1 MRKVFRNISLS
12 LRFAVAV
19 LVITGS
25 VSIPVNIY
33 ARQAIVEDSFKIE
46 LPQLWSHS
54 EKISPGFK
62 VGFRKPMPNEDATFY
77 FHHEVIPPGTDESL
91 YNAADMRKQ
100 FDAIIRRQFPDAV
113 FANSS
118 SPRLNGKIII
128 NVAYILTD
136 NGKRMKQRYTYFIS
150 DRMAFV
156 VRCSAAVENWETALP
171 DFNQMIG
178 SLAPGKAPRADSVS
192 DEAAIGNLKQQLPT
206 LLLSWPALWNAELGP
221 VEISNRADSSLR
233 SLNVTLIF
241 VRRDIVSIYEY
252 TKIIF
257 KQIKQGTPEEKIDA
271 EFKDAIGD
279 SLQLIQYIGQ
289 IWGAAWSIVWKC
301 DPPVDQF
308 RINIA
313 DFDRKQVGAVSIN
326 REDGQAI
333 ISGKIA
339 VSETK
344 RVAAMYHFE

>member
-1 MRKVFRNISLS
+1 MRKALRSIELS
-12 LRFAVAV
+12 FHFALAV
-19 LVITGS
+19 LIIAGLTGT
-25 VSIPVNIY
+25 PANIH
-33 ARQAIVEDSFKIE
+33 ARQAIANDNFKIE
-46 LPQLWSHS
+46 LPHLWRRT
-54 EKISPGFK
+54 EKITPGFE
-62 VGFRKPMPNEDATFY
+62 VGFEKPMPNGPTTFY
-77 FHHEVIPPGTDESL
+77 FHHEIIPPGTNENL
-91 YNAADMRKQ
+91 YNAADMREQ
-100 FDAIIRRQFPDAV
+100 FDALILRQFPDAV
-113 FANSS
+113 SANSP
-118 SPRLNGKIII
+118 SPGLNGIIII

-150 DRMAFV
+150 DRTAFV
-156 VRCSAAVENWETALP
+156 VRCSTAVENWETALP

-206 LLLSWPALWNAELGP
+206 LLLSWPAIWNAELGP
-221 VEISNRADSSLR
+221 AEISNRADSSLR
-233 SLNVTLIF
+233 SLNVTVIF

-252 TKIIF
+252 TKVIF
-257 KQIKQGTPEEKIDA
+257 EQIKQGTPEEKIDA